1 MKQQIAFGYQTLNI
15 GSVTVFTIKLR
26 FHSSSWSFIQKRIE
40 EFNENQEKIEC
51 TTTQNLPY
59 YTLTLSTL
67 SYDTY
72 QAVADIIAR
81 GQQEHLEAYLR
92 EWKRFQYKPS
102 MKNIYWEEDTSA
114 YPKSVGRIDLP

>member
-26 FHSSSWSFIQKRIE
+26 FHSSSWSFIQKRIK
-40 EFNENQEKIEC
+40 EFNKNQEKIEC
-51 TTTQNLPY
+51 TITQNLPY
-59 YTLTLSTL
+59 YTLTLSTV

-102 MKNIYWEEDTSA
+102 MKNIYWEEDPSA